1 MTRLACLVSLLLLAS
16 CSRGPDT
23 LAIDPGVEVMSIP
36 AFTLTDHTGAQRDE
50 TIFRH
55 PGVTVLDFTFTSCP
69 FICPPMNANM
79 LRLQREF
86 GGTTG
91 RLPVRFVSISVDPAR
106 DTPEALAQ
114 HAENIGADTSTWTFL
129 TGDISTIERVCREG
143 LKMTIGGDDSRT
155 IELANGETMTNI
167 PHSSKFVLVRSD
179 GVPIGVYDGTSE
191 ADVTRLIARVRAA
204 F

>member
-1 MTRLACLVSLLLLAS
+1 MTS
-16 CSRGPDT
+16 CKRGPDA
-23 LAIDPGVEVMSIP
+23 LAVDPGVDVMAIP
-36 AFTLTDHTGAQRDE
+36 SFALTDHTGAPRDE

-69 FICPPMNANM
+69 FICPPMNASM

-91 RLPVRFVSISVDPAR
+91 RLPVRFVSISVDPTR
-106 DTPEALAQ
+106 DTPETLAQ

-129 TGDISTIERVCREG
+129 TGDIATIERICRDG

-155 IELANGETMTNI
+155 IELAGGETMTNI

-191 ADVTRLIARVRAA
+191 DDVSRLIARIRAA